1 MASDPG
7 RLLNLSNRSFVGT
20 GDERLIGSV
29 RAVGEPGTQV
39 EVLVVARGPSLAD
52 DMPADYTG
60 DVLADPKL
68 TLVDLETREET
79 TNDNFADWNE
89 GEIESRWPGFIE
101 DSKESGAILMLDA
114 DQAYSAVVEGVGQ
127 ATGLGQIE
135 FYEVGGSGSTMEAR
149 LGNLS
154 NRAFVGLD
162 HERLIGSAMT
172 TGDSPVEVLVVARGP
187 SLADALPDYTGDVLA
202 DPMLTLVDLETR
214 EETTNDNFGNWNEG
228 EIEIRFPG
236 FIEDPKESGFIV
248 ELPADSSFSAIVEGV
263 GGTTGIGQ
271 IEFYELPPTQEDII
285 AYGVDDLLPGVPTS
299 GSFPSVKTWGG
310 ITIMGNEEGTT
321 ISLDNGGYFELTD
334 GRRYTCRSL
343 AGCTGGEWD
352 GHRRPHCRRQ
362 DRPAAANDASR
373 LGGGNADGRRR
384 EPGRGGIFHP
394 VCYGDQCG

>member
-1 MASDPG
+1 MRASTLAISILMGSAALASDPG

-214 EETTNDNFGNWNEG
+214 RG
-228 EIEIRFPG
+228 
-236 FIEDPKESGFIV
+236 KK
-248 ELPADSSFSAIVEGV
+248 
-263 GGTTGIGQ
+263 GQ
-271 IEFYELPPTQEDII
+271 SNY
-285 AYGVDDLLPGVPTS
+285 S
-299 GSFPSVKTWGG
+299 
-310 ITIMGNEEGTT
+310 
-321 ISLDNGGYFELTD
+321 
-334 GRRYTCRSL
+334 
-343 AGCTGGEWD
+343 
-352 GHRRPHCRRQ
+352 
-362 DRPAAANDASR
+362 
-373 LGGGNADGRRR
+373 
-384 EPGRGGIFHP
+384 
-394 VCYGDQCG
+394 